1 MNTRTE
7 ALSRIL
13 KESYHEALEE
23 YNDAPVRELFNY
35 KAQLFQG
42 KTPEFYDDVFLY
54 SIIVRFPENLI
65 ANLDGDLI
73 YEKLIV
79 ADEGH
84 RKSFFEF
91 HFPAVNIK
99 DLEKEVNETLKN
111 MPLRVLEKQTHAMTN
126 VGLLYLE
133 RMKERVKA
141 KVTSSL
147 DVLSTHLSL
156 LSAYVD

>member
-13 KESYHEALEE
+13 RESYYEAVEE
-23 YNDAPVRELFNY
+23 YDDAPVKELFNY
-35 KAQLFQG
+35 KAQIFQG

-54 SIIVRFPENLI
+54 SIIVRFPESLI
-65 ANLDGDLI
+65 AKLDGDLI
-73 YEKLIV
+73 YERAVIN
-79 ADEGH
+79 DEGH

-91 HFPAVNIK
+91 HFPAVNVK
-99 DLEKEVNETLKN
+99 ELEKEINETLKG
-111 MPLRVLEKQTHAMTN
+111 MPLRVLENQSKAMTN

-133 RMKERVKA
+133 RLKERVKT

-156 LSAYVD
+156 LSAYID